1 MGLREDISIL
11 ESEMASLKIEYEK
24 YFMRIVKREPIKLR
38 DSVERIIRRHSGVS
52 ISNTG
57 DKFKFQSLVAKYAS
71 YKQYWTRTLKAIEAG
86 TYRRRSEG
94 GAASVPSAPAA
105 IRPPEKRQVSSGA
118 GNGENNMKK
127 VYDDF
132 VNAKKQCNES
142 TAGLSYDNFK
152 KSLSAQRDKLK
163 GSGGGDVDFNVSVKD
178 GKTKVSFSKK

>member
-38 DSVERIIRRHSGVS
+38 ASVERIIRRHSGAA

-71 YKQYWTRTLKAIEAG
+71 YKQYWMRTLKAIEAG

-94 GAASVPSAPAA
+94 GASIPSAPAA

-118 GNGENNMKK
+118 GGEDNMKK

-142 TAGLSYDNFK
+142 TAGLSFNGFK
-152 KSLSAQRDKLK
+152 KSLNAQRDKLK
-163 GSGGGDVDFNVSVKD
+163 GSGGGDVDFNISVKD